1 MNDQFERVVNVL
13 GQENLDKLQNSH
25 VAVFG
30 LGGVGSYAVEALGRS
45 GIGKITIVDY
55 DRVETSNLNRQ
66 LEATVKT
73 LKQDKT
79 EAVEER
85 LLSINP
91 DIAVIKKKVFVDDD
105 TVNQCLAEDVDY
117 VIDAIDNM
125 NGKLAIWQYC
135 REHDIPFIACLG
147 AARRLDPTKLTV
159 TTLNKTQNDPMA
171 RKLRY
176 MARNRNMDLKIK
188 VVYSTEEPLKM
199 NESGVLGSMI
209 FVPAAA
215 GLICAEVCVK
225 ELLNIEG

>member
-1 MNDQFERVVNVL
+1 MNNQFERVVNVL
-13 GQENLDKLQNSH
+13 GEENLARLQNSH

-45 GIGKITIVDY
+45 GIGTLTLVDY

-66 LEATVKT
+66 LEATWNT

-79 EAVEER
+79 EAVAER

-91 DIAVIKKKVFVDDD
+91 DIKVIKKKVFVDDD
-105 TVNQCLAEDVDY
+105 TVGKCLGEDVDY

-125 NGKLAIWQYC
+125 NGKLAIWKYC
-135 REHDIPFIACLG
+135 KDHDIPFIACLG
-147 AARRLDPTKLTV
+147 AARRLDPTKLVV

-176 MARNRNMDLKIK
+176 LARNRGMDLKAK
-188 VVYSTEEPLKM
+188 VVYSTEDPLKM

-209 FVPAAA
+209 FVPATA
-215 GLICAEVCVK
+215 GLICAEICIR
-225 ELLNIEG
+225 EMLNIE

>member
-1 MNDQFERVVNVL
+1 MNNQFERVVNVL
-13 GQENLDKLQNSH
+13 GEENLARLQNSH

-45 GIGKITIVDY
+45 GVGTLTLVDY

-66 LEATVKT
+66 LEATWNT

-79 EAVEER
+79 EAIAER

-91 DIAVIKKKVFVDDD
+91 DIKVIKKKVFVDDD
-105 TVNQCLAEDVDY
+105 TVGKCLGEDVDY

-125 NGKLAIWQYC
+125 NGKLAIWKYC
-135 REHDIPFIACLG
+135 KDHDIPFIACLG
-147 AARRLDPTKLTV
+147 AARRLDPTKLVV

-176 MARNRNMDLKIK
+176 LARNRGMDLKVK
-188 VVYSTEEPLKM
+188 VVYSTEDPLKM

-209 FVPAAA
+209 FVPATA
-215 GLICAEVCVK
+215 GLICAEICIK
-225 ELLNIEG
+225 EMLNIE

>member
-1 MNDQFERVVNVL
+1 MNNQFERVINVL
-13 GQENLDKLQNSH
+13 GEENLARLQNSH

-30 LGGVGSYAVEALGRS
+30 LGGVGSFAVEALGRS
-45 GIGKITIVDY
+45 GIGTLTIVDY
-55 DRVETSNLNRQ
+55 DRVEPSNLNRQ
-66 LEATVKT
+66 LEATHST

-79 EAVEER
+79 EAIAER

-91 DIAVIKKKVFVDDD
+91 NIKIIKKKVFVDEN
-105 TVNQCLAEDVDY
+105 TVSECIGEDVNY

-135 REHDIPFIACLG
+135 KDHNIPFIACLG
-147 AARRLDPTKLTV
+147 AARRLDPTKLVV

-176 MARNRNMDLKIK
+176 MARNRGMDLKVK
-188 VVYSTEEPLKM
+188 VVYSTEDPLKM

-209 FVPAAA
+209 FVPATA
-215 GLICAEVCVK
+215 GLICAEICIK
-225 ELLNIEG
+225 EILNIE

>member
-1 MNDQFERVVNVL
+1 MNNQFERVVNVL
-13 GQENLDKLQNSH
+13 GEENLARLQNSH

-45 GIGKITIVDY
+45 GVGTLTLVDY

-66 LEATVKT
+66 LEATWNT

-79 EAVEER
+79 EAVAER

-91 DIAVIKKKVFVDDD
+91 DIKVIKKKVFVDDD
-105 TVNQCLAEDVDY
+105 TVGKCLGEDVDY

-125 NGKLAIWQYC
+125 NGKLAIWKYC
-135 REHDIPFIACLG
+135 KDHDIPFIACLG
-147 AARRLDPTKLTV
+147 AARRLDPTKLVV

-176 MARNRNMDLKIK
+176 LARNRGMDLKVK
-188 VVYSTEEPLKM
+188 VVYSTEDPLKM

-209 FVPAAA
+209 FVPATA
-215 GLICAEVCVK
+215 GLICAEICIR
-225 ELLNIEG
+225 EMLNIE

>member
-1 MNDQFERVVNVL
+1 MNNQFERVVNVL
-13 GQENLDKLQNSH
+13 GEENLARLQNSH

-45 GIGKITIVDY
+45 GVGTLTLVDY

-66 LEATVKT
+66 LEATWNT

-79 EAVEER
+79 EAVVER

-91 DIAVIKKKVFVDDD
+91 DIKVIKKKVFVDDD
-105 TVNQCLAEDVDY
+105 TVGKCLGEDVDY

-125 NGKLAIWQYC
+125 NGKLAIWKYC
-135 REHDIPFIACLG
+135 KDHDIPFIACLG
-147 AARRLDPTKLTV
+147 AARRLDPTKLVV

-176 MARNRNMDLKIK
+176 LARNRGMDLKVK
-188 VVYSTEEPLKM
+188 VVYSTEDPLKM

-209 FVPAAA
+209 FVPATA
-215 GLICAEVCVK
+215 GLICAEICIR
-225 ELLNIEG
+225 EMLNIE

>member
-1 MNDQFERVVNVL
+1 MNNQFERVVNVL
-13 GQENLDKLQNSH
+13 GEENLARLQNSH

-45 GIGKITIVDY
+45 GIGTLTLVDY

-66 LEATVKT
+66 LEATWNT

-79 EAVEER
+79 EAVAER

-91 DIAVIKKKVFVDDD
+91 DIKVIKKKVFVDDD
-105 TVNQCLAEDVDY
+105 TVGKCLGEDVDY

-125 NGKLAIWQYC
+125 NGKLAIWKYC
-135 REHDIPFIACLG
+135 KDHDIPFIACLG
-147 AARRLDPTKLTV
+147 AARRLDPTKLVV

-176 MARNRNMDLKIK
+176 LARNRGMDLKVK
-188 VVYSTEEPLKM
+188 VVYSTEDPLKM

-209 FVPAAA
+209 FVPATA
-215 GLICAEVCVK
+215 GLICAEICIR
-225 ELLNIEG
+225 EMLNIE

>member
-1 MNDQFERVVNVL
+1 MNNQYERVVNVL
-13 GQENLDKLQNSH
+13 GEENLARLQNSH

-45 GIGKITIVDY
+45 GIGTLTLVDY

-66 LEATVKT
+66 LEATQNT

-79 EAVEER
+79 EAISER
-85 LLSINP
+85 LISINP
-91 DIAVIKKKVFVDDD
+91 DIKVIKKKVFVDEN
-105 TVNQCLAEDVDY
+105 TVGECIGKDVDY

-135 REHDIPFIACLG
+135 KDHNIPFIACLG
-147 AARRLDPTKLTV
+147 AARRLDPTKLVV

-176 MARNRNMDLKIK
+176 MARNRGMDLKVK
-188 VVYSTEEPLKM
+188 VVYSTEDPLKM

-209 FVPAAA
+209 FVPATA
-215 GLICAEVCVK
+215 GLICAEICIK
-225 ELLNIEG
+225 EILNIT

>member
-1 MNDQFERVVNVL
+1 MNNQFERVVNVL
-13 GQENLDKLQNSH
+13 GEENLARLQNSH

-30 LGGVGSYAVEALGRS
+30 LGGVGSYAIEALGRS
-45 GIGKITIVDY
+45 GVGTLTLVDY

-66 LEATVKT
+66 LEATWNT

-79 EAVEER
+79 EAIAER

-91 DIAVIKKKVFVDDD
+91 DIKVIKKKVFVDGD
-105 TVNQCLAEDVDY
+105 TVGKCLGEDVDY

-125 NGKLAIWQYC
+125 NGKLAIWKYC
-135 REHDIPFIACLG
+135 KDHDIPFIACLG
-147 AARRLDPTKLTV
+147 AARRLDPTKLVV

-176 MARNRNMDLKIK
+176 LARNRGMDLKVK
-188 VVYSTEEPLKM
+188 VVYSTEDPLKM

-209 FVPAAA
+209 FVPATA
-215 GLICAEVCVK
+215 GLICAEICIK
-225 ELLNIEG
+225 EMLNIE

>member
-1 MNDQFERVVNVL
+1 MNNQFERVVNVL
-13 GQENLDKLQNSH
+13 GEENLARLQNSH

-45 GIGKITIVDY
+45 GVGTLTLVDY

-66 LEATVKT
+66 LEATWNT

-79 EAVEER
+79 EAMAER

-91 DIAVIKKKVFVDDD
+91 NIKIIKKKVFVDDD
-105 TVNQCLAEDVDY
+105 TVGKCLGEDVDY

-125 NGKLAIWQYC
+125 NGKLAIWKYC
-135 REHDIPFIACLG
+135 KDHDIPFIACLG
-147 AARRLDPTKLTV
+147 AARRMDPTKLVV

-176 MARNRNMDLKIK
+176 LARNRGMDLKVK
-188 VVYSTEEPLKM
+188 VVYSTEDPLKM

-209 FVPAAA
+209 FVPATA
-215 GLICAEVCVK
+215 GLICAEICIK
-225 ELLNIEG
+225 EMLNIE

>member
-1 MNDQFERVVNVL
+1 MNNQFERVVNVL
-13 GQENLDKLQNSH
+13 GEENLARLQNSH

-30 LGGVGSYAVEALGRS
+30 LGGVGSYAIEALGRS
-45 GIGKITIVDY
+45 GVGTLTLVDY

-66 LEATVKT
+66 LEATWNT

-79 EAVEER
+79 EAMAER

-91 DIAVIKKKVFVDDD
+91 DIKVIKKKVFVDDD
-105 TVNQCLAEDVDY
+105 TVGKCLGEDVDY

-125 NGKLAIWQYC
+125 NGKLAIWKYC
-135 REHDIPFIACLG
+135 KDHDIPFIACLG
-147 AARRLDPTKLTV
+147 AARRLDPTKLVV

-176 MARNRNMDLKIK
+176 LARNRGMDLKVK
-188 VVYSTEEPLKM
+188 VVYSTEDPLKM

-209 FVPAAA
+209 FVPATA
-215 GLICAEVCVK
+215 GLICAEICIK
-225 ELLNIEG
+225 EMLNIE

>member
-125 NGKLAIWQYC
+125 KGKLAIWQYC
-135 REHDIPFIACLG
+135 REHDIRFIACLG

-176 MARNRNMDLKIK
+176 MARNRGMDLKIK

>member
-1 MNDQFERVVNVL
+1 MNNQFERVVNVL
-13 GQENLDKLQNSH
+13 GEENLARLQNSH

-45 GIGKITIVDY
+45 GVGTLTLVDY

-66 LEATVKT
+66 LEATWNT

-79 EAVEER
+79 EAMAER

-91 DIAVIKKKVFVDDD
+91 NIKIIKKKVFVDDD
-105 TVNQCLAEDVDY
+105 TVGKCLGEDVDY

-125 NGKLAIWQYC
+125 NGKLAIWKYC
-135 REHDIPFIACLG
+135 KDHDIPFIACLG
-147 AARRLDPTKLTV
+147 AARRLDPTKLVV

-176 MARNRNMDLKIK
+176 LARNRGMDLKVK
-188 VVYSTEEPLKM
+188 VVYSTEDPLKM

-209 FVPAAA
+209 FVPATA
-215 GLICAEVCVK
+215 GLICAEICIK
-225 ELLNIEG
+225 EMLNIE

>member
-1 MNDQFERVVNVL
+1 MNNQFERVVNVL
-13 GQENLDKLQNSH
+13 GEENLARLQNSH

-45 GIGKITIVDY
+45 GVGTLTLVDY

-66 LEATVKT
+66 LEATHST

-79 EAVEER
+79 EAIAER

-91 DIAVIKKKVFVDDD
+91 SIKIIKKKVFVDEN
-105 TVNQCLAEDVDY
+105 TVNECIDEDVDY

-135 REHDIPFIACLG
+135 KDHDIPFIACLG
-147 AARRLDPTKLTV
+147 AARRLDPTKLVV

-176 MARNRNMDLKIK
+176 MARNRGMDLKVK
-188 VVYSTEEPLKM
+188 VVYSTEDPLKM

-209 FVPAAA
+209 FVPATA
-215 GLICAEVCVK
+215 GLICAEICIK
-225 ELLNIEG
+225 EILNIT